1 MIEVSMIPKEYVDSC
16 WDRVEPLLKKATD
29 LSGDRYT
36 TSHIYDMVMED
47 DYQLWVAYEGN
58 NFHGAVVT
66 NISDYPNRKILCMGF
81 CGGEDFGAWKDQIID
96 ILKRFARDMGCDA
109 IEASGRP
116 GWSKVLKDKGYSPKW
131 VTFEIPI

>member
-1 MIEVSMIPKEYVDSC
+1 MIEVSLIPKEYVDTC
-16 WDRVEPLLKKATD
+16 WEKVEPLLKKATD

-47 DYQLWVAYEGN
+47 DYQLWIAYEDKY
-58 NFHGAVVT
+58 FHGAVVT
-66 NISDYPNRKILCMGF
+66 NISNYPNRKILCMGF
-81 CGGEDFGAWKDQIID
+81 CGGEYFGAWKDQIID
-96 ILKRFARDMGCDA
+96 ILKRFARDMGCDS

-116 GWSKVLKDKGYSPKW
+116 GWSKLLKDKGYSPKW